1 MIRAA
6 YESSN
11 FWYRELV
18 DIPKYPITENSYGFN
33 RDSGLSVPPPPSMLV
48 TPPPFSTVLIPL
60 SVIATGSAS
69 PMP

>member
-18 DIPKYPITENSYGFN
+18 DIPKYPIAENAYGSN
-33 RDSGLSVPPPPSMLV
+33 RDTGLSVPLPPVPPP
-48 TPPPFSTVLIPL
+48 PC
-60 SVIATGSAS
+60 
-69 PMP
+69 

>member
-18 DIPKYPITENSYGFN
+18 DIPKYPIAENAYGSN
-33 RDSGLSVPPPPSMLV
+33 RDTGLSVPLPPSDL
-48 TPPPFSTVLIPL
+48 PL
-60 SVIATGSAS
+60 FRLAH
-69 PMP
+69 PR